1 VTVWIKIDGDI
12 DRRWHPIF
20 VERQEATVLSS
31 VNAQQVILKLDN
43 DYRQCEWKA
52 VPAPEGGDRH
62 VIKGED
68 KVPKN

>member
-12 DRRWHPIF
+12 DRIWQPIF

-31 VNAQQVILKLDN
+31 ADAHQVIRKLDN
-43 DYRQCEWKA
+43 DYGQCKWEA
-52 VPAPEGGDRH
+52 VPAPEGSDQR